1 MDHVTNIYG
10 VFKKA
15 DMHLG
20 ASCLSSFCLLYHHHI
35 AHVLCIA
42 LNFFLPVATYG
53 HRPSNLHSF
62 EGFNNHILFLCRRRV
77 QKLLG
82 AVSVLSGHCTLGQS
96 ERPNQVSSPMLYFCT
111 SLKEMEGIP
120 RNYEF
125 VLCWSVVCRKLLPRD
140 ASLLLLLFFF
150 LSAGLL
156 RQRGGVKRK

>member
-53 HRPSNLHSF
+53 HGPSNLHSF

-82 AVSVLSGHCTLGQS
+82 AVSVLSGQ
-96 ERPNQVSSPMLYFCT
+96 
-111 SLKEMEGIP
+111 
-120 RNYEF
+120 
-125 VLCWSVVCRKLLPRD
+125 
-140 ASLLLLLFFF
+140 SLLSYVVLLHQPERKWREYLGIMNSSCVDRWSAKNFF
-150 LSAGLL
+150 L
-156 RQRGGVKRK
+156 RY